1 MNLCR
6 KHCHP
11 ARRSLPVKG
20 TPHPYGGKAANGCA
34 VSAAT
39 PHISAFSILTAACT
53 GCECLPEI
61 ATGAERPRNDKSG
74 AVAILSLP
82 NTNRRCSARSGMPL
96 PYSARPEVCVFFI
109 LHFSVFRIHFH
120 APLPYNARTETFHFH
135 PALSLHITLQ
145 ISSFYGK
152 STKIRGG
159 TRNVR

>member
-6 KHCHP
+6 KYCHP
-11 ARRSLPVKG
+11 ARRSL
-20 TPHPYGGKAANGCA
+20 
-34 VSAAT
+34 SAAT

-61 ATGAERPRNDKSG
+61 ATGAKRPRNDKSG

-82 NTNRRCSARSGMPL
+82 NTNRRCSARRGMPL
-96 PYSARPEVCVFFI
+96 PYNARPEVCVFFI
-109 LHFSVFRIHFH
+109 LPFSVFSIHFH
-120 APLPYNARTETFHFH
+120 APLPYNARTETFHIPFSIFHFH
-135 PALSLHITLQ
+135 PALPIHITLQ